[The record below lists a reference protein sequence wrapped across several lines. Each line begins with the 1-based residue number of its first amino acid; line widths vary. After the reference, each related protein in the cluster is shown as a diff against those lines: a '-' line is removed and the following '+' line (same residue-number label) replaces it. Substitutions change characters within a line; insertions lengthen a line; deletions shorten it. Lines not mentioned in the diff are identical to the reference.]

1 MTYYACYLWIGSRP
15 VVEGMKRKFVFFP
28 FLSDIQILFLLHATS
43 GACHWWSLPLVEVL
57 FLSVLWW
64 QACYDSSPAWV
75 TVHAMHT
82 RWKRDE
88 SARFALVPPR
98 QGDVRRKSCE
108 GESWEW
114 NAREREPSEERL
126 RTNVLLFFFASLGP
140 EIQREEKSS
149 RRFAKWKRS
158 SEKIVNRQES
168 ALVSFRE
175 LPIGRDETRMSDQ
188 LSPVRV
194 KR

>member
-1 MTYYACYLWIGSRP
+1 M
-15 VVEGMKRKFVFFP
+15 
-28 FLSDIQILFLLHATS
+28 
-43 GACHWWSLPLVEVL
+43 
-57 FLSVLWW
+57 
-64 QACYDSSPAWV
+64 
-75 TVHAMHT
+75 
-82 RWKRDE
+82 
-88 SARFALVPPR
+88 
-98 QGDVRRKSCE
+98 
-108 GESWEW
+108 
-114 NAREREPSEERL
+114 
-126 RTNVLLFFFASLGP
+126 LFFFASLGP